1 MEPAGFSLLSQTM
14 LLTAHGAGFAGSV
27 TADNLNVRSG
37 AGTGYDSVAK
47 LANGTR
53 VTVVSET
60 TGTDGKRWYQIS
72 FGSGQNGYVRA
83 DYIKQQTTHAASDA
97 AFEQWMN
104 QQGFPESYKNDLRG
118 LHQKF
123 PNWVFKAQKTG
134 LDWNT
139 AVQEESRVGRNLVG
153 KTSKSSWKSTAD
165 GAFDWAN
172 NSWPSFDGSAWNA
185 ASSEIIS
192 YYMDP
197 RNFLAEPYIYQ
208 FELQSYD
215 AQAQTREGLMS
226 LIGGTFLD
234 QDVLIP
240 LENSRIT
247 AGTIVD
253 VPVGTA
259 GSGAGS
265 TGTSG
270 SGTGSAGSNGAA
282 VGPGA
287 GLGSGSGNAG
297 SGVGPGAG
305 LGAGGAAE
313 NSGAGAASS
322 SGSGG
327 VSIGAAPSALSL
339 LSGLSQKLSGFAS
352 NLSERL
358 FQLLGGMDAFA
369 GSWKKESETPLRW
382 VYRNDDGS
390 LLTNGWNWLD
400 GNGDGVYECYYFYPD
415 GAMAYNA
422 TVDGYY
428 VNNDGKWAE
437 QDGTIYTK
445 TAAELS
451 QAPAGNGQEGQ
462 SGQNGQSNPGSQN
475 GQSASGTA
483 DGSGQQTVQMRKVAY
498 ADIIMKA
505 AEVSGVSPYVLASMI
520 LQEQG
525 KGTSDS
531 ISGTNS
537 SYPGIYNYF
546 NHSAYAQNG
555 MGPVEAGL
563 NFASQSGTGGRPW
576 NSIEKSII
584 GGAQLYGENYV
595 NAGQDTFYLK
605 KFNVQGS
612 NLYKHQYMTNVPGA
626 AAEGSKICDA
636 YTSALKSTALEFKIP
651 VYENMPAEPCPMP
664 VIDGNP
670 NNKLSQISVEGY
682 ALTPTYSMDTQEYSL
697 IVDSQVSSVNISA
710 VTIDSNAKVSG
721 AGTVNLN
728 VGMNAVPIV
737 VTAQNGSTRTY
748 TLNISR
754 REGAAGSGSSGGEN
768 GGSTSTGNGG
778 DSVVTLEPSGAAA
791 EGPGSPANE
800 TTAGS
805 ETQTGSQTAV
815 QNGSDAGAG
824 PGGDGGVLIGSGPGG
839 V

>member
-1 MEPAGFSLLSQTM
+1 MPQTM
-14 LLTAHGAGFAGSV
+14 LLTAQAAGFAGSV
-27 TADNLNVRSG
+27 TADNLNIRSG
-37 AGTGYDSVAK
+37 AGTNYDSVTK
-47 LANGTR
+47 LANGTK
-53 VTVVSET
+53 VTVLSET
-60 TGTDGKRWYQIS
+60 TGTDGKRWYQLS
-72 FGSGQNGYVRA
+72 FGSGQTGYARA

-97 AFEQWMN
+97 SFEQWMN

-123 PNWVFKAQKTG
+123 PNWVFTAQKTG

-139 AVQEESRVGRNLVG
+139 VIQEESRVGRNLVG

-208 FELQSYD
+208 FELQSYN
-215 AQAQTREGLMS
+215 ASTQTRDGLMK

-240 LENSRIT
+240 LEDSQIT

-253 VPVGTA
+253 VPVGTT
-259 GSGAGS
+259 GSGSASQNANGTANGTGNGS
-265 TGTSG
+265 SG
-270 SGTGSAGSNGAA
+270 PSGTGSGATNGSSA
-282 VGPGA
+282 VGPG
-287 GLGSGSGNAG
+287 
-297 SGVGPGAG
+297 VG
-305 LGAGGAAE
+305 LGAGGAVNAGPGVLLGTNGTAGTSGSTGNAAAPSG
-313 NSGAGAASS
+313 NSGAA
-322 SGSGG
+322 
-327 VSIGAAPSALSL
+327 IGASPAALSFL
-339 LSGLSQKLSGFAS
+339 GG
-352 NLSERL
+352 LSERL
-358 FQLLGGMDAFA
+358 SGLAANLSEKLFGLLGGFDAFA
-369 GSWKKESETPLRW
+369 GSWKKESDNPLRW

-390 LLTNGWNWLD
+390 LLSNGWNWLD

-428 VNNDGKWAE
+428 VNNDGKWA
-437 QDGTIYTK
+437 DNSGKVYTK
-445 TAAELS
+445 TAAEVAQSPSGAQNS
-451 QAPAGNGQEGQ
+451 QG
-462 SGQNGQSNPGSQN
+462 
-475 GQSASGTA
+475 SASSSGTET
-483 DGSGQQTVQMRKVAY
+483 GGGQQTVQMRKVAY

-537 SYPGIYNYF
+537 AYPGVYNYF
-546 NHSAYAQNG
+546 NHSAYAHDG

-563 NFASQSGTGGRPW
+563 NYAAQSGTGGRPW

-584 GGAQLYGENYV
+584 GGAQIYGANYV

-612 NLYKHQYMTNVPGA
+612 NLYKHQYMTNVPAA

-636 YTSALKSTALEFKIP
+636 YSSALKATALEFKIP
-651 VYENMPAEPCPMP
+651 VYENMPADPCPMP

-670 NNKLSQISVEGY
+670 NNKLSQISVDGY
-682 ALTPTYSMDTQEYSL
+682 TLTPTYSMDTQEYSL
-697 IVDSQVSSVNISA
+697 IVDSQVSSINIST

-728 VGMNAVPIV
+728 VGMNTIPIT
-737 VTAQNGSTRTY
+737 VTAQNGATRTY
-748 TLNISR
+748 TLNVSR
-754 REGAAGSGSSGGEN
+754 REGAGAENAGQPGGNTET
-768 GGSTSTGNGG
+768 GG
-778 DSVVTLEPSGAAA
+778 SVVTVNPSGTNTSAPGQGTGDAST
-791 EGPGSPANE
+791 GP
-800 TTAGS
+800 AGG
-805 ETQTGSQTAV
+805 TGSSV
-815 QNGSDAGAG
+815 F
-824 PGGDGGVLIGSGPGG
+824 IGSGPGG